1 MLFLGILS
9 SLLTAY
15 LSNYALSQLEAA
27 KVSIFNNLSAFI
39 TVAAGV
45 LILHETID
53 WYHLLGGVL
62 VIGGVIGGNV
72 VKNSIHKKSGIFIES
87 RFSYVLLIVDSLV

>member
-1 MLFLGILS
+1 
-9 SLLTAY
+9 
-15 LSNYALSQLEAA
+15 A

-39 TVAAGV
+39 TIAAGV

-53 WYHLLGGVL
+53 MVHLIGAVL

-72 VKNSIHKKSGIFIES
+72 VRKGNS
-87 RFSYVLLIVDSLV
+87 

>member
-1 MLFLGILS
+1 MVDALFRYSFIS
-9 SLLTAY
+9 STAY

-62 VIGGVIGGNV
+62 VIGGVIGGMW
-72 VKNSIHKKSGIFIES
+72 
-87 RFSYVLLIVDSLV
+87 